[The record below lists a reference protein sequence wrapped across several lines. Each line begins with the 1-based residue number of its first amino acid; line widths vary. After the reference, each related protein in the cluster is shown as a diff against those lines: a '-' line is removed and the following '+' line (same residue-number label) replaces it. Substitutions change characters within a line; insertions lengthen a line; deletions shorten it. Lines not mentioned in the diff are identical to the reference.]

1 MGFLGLLFAAAV
13 IIPLWWLYSKGLA
26 ASERSSTSA
35 AFARRGMGLYIAG
48 GDHDSAIAAFTE
60 SLLVNPKNVAAL
72 MGRGGAYLERN
83 DYTDAIADLTAAI
96 QLNPDSAAAYWAYTT
111 RATAHLRWGD
121 YEKAIADCTA
131 AIQLKPDLADAYFTR
146 SSAYAK
152 RYGLPVDP
160 RQWPMDPPGRDSI
173 VADLAAAARLIA
185 NDREV
190 PEFAKA
196 ILSLIPDAG
205 IAHDQPVALTPEQ
218 RTEQQERE
226 RQRAAERQRL
236 TREQQEQQ
244 REGAER
250 LSAQGREREMRR
262 AADREEEGVD
272 GESGERPWTVYL
284 CDSASRLRAAGRL
297 LTEAGDCSCFPFSAS
312 SCSRSWCPLL
322 PFRASVPPRSSSSRT
337 ERSTGN
343 RLIGRRGCSSCAG

>member
-244 REGAER
+244 REGGTLVRSGAR
-250 LSAQGREREMRR
+250 TGNAAR
-262 AADREEEGVD
+262 ADREEEAR
-272 GESGERPWTVYL
+272 SMERAEKGRGPFTYATRQVVW
-284 CDSASRLRAAGRL
+284 ARL
-297 LTEAGDCSCFPFSAS
+297 
-312 SCSRSWCPLL
+312 
-322 PFRASVPPRSSSSRT
+322 V
-337 ERSTGN
+337 
-343 RLIGRRGCSSCAG
+343 GC